1 MTTSCGWHKSSYSG
15 GNNNNC
21 VEVAEGRTTLVRDT
35 QHPNLATLAFP
46 AVEWRALLADIDFL

>member
-21 VEVAEGRTTLVRDT
+21 VEVAEGTATLMRDSR
-35 QHPNLATLAFP
+35 HRDLAALAFP
-46 AVEWRALLADIDFL
+46 VTEWRAFLADIDSL